1 MAQPG
6 TGHGAG
12 PGAPLTDEARR
23 LLDALPTASLLFDA
37 EGRILHVN
45 PSAERLT
52 GFPAADLIARGLDLI
67 LAPREA
73 HPIRFRTAI
82 RSFPPPARTERASG
96 PA

>member
-37 EGRILHVN
+37 EGRFFGLIGYGE
-45 PSAERLT
+45 ER
-52 GFPAADLIARGLDLI
+52 
-67 LAPREA
+67 
-73 HPIRFRTAI
+73 
-82 RSFPPPARTERASG
+82 ERAMDTLRRLM
-96 PA
+96 AA